1 MLPIAF
7 VEQEANFFAH
17 MTVRETLRF
26 KVELKLGKML
36 SMRAKEE
43 LVNNLLNTMRL
54 GKAAET
60 VVGNSKV
67 SGISGGER
75 RRLAIACELV
85 TTPLAIFLDEP
96 TSGTNIII
104 VV

>member
-7 VEQEANFFAH
+7 VQQEANFFAH

-26 KVELKLGKML
+26 RVELNLGKML
-36 SMRAKEE
+36 SIRAKED
-43 LVNNLLNTMRL
+43 LVNSLIDIMRL

-60 VVGNSKV
+60 NVGNSKV
-67 SGISGGER
+67 RGISGGER

-85 TTPLAIFLDEP
+85 TSPSAIFLDEP
-96 TSGTNIII
+96 TSGKNIIAP
-104 VV
+104 V